1 MKYPLAIVKT
11 VALLVT
17 IRFIY
22 GFVKMDGYMRVFC
35 LNCAIGYTISLAIGF
50 KALGQLYEESQKM
63 LCHKRKQRGN
73 KWFRRFHKSCRPL
86 KIRVAGLYFVDP
98 PMALTMGSFVIQNVA
113 NMLVLKS

>member
-22 GFVKMDGYMRVFC
+22 GFVKMDGYMKVFN
-35 LNCAIGYTISLAIGF
+35 LNAAICYTISLAIGF
-50 KALGQLYEESQKM
+50 KELGQLYEESQKM

-73 KWFRRFHKSCRPL
+73 KWFRRFHNRSCRPL

-98 PMALTMGSFVIQNVA
+98 PMSLSMGSFVIQNVA
-113 NMLVLKS
+113 NMLVLK